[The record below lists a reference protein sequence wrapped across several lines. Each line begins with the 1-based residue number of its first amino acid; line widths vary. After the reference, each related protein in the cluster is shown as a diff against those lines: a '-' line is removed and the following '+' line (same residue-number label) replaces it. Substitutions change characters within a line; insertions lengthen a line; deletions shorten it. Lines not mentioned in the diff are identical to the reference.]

1 MRSFIAYIVEISG
14 ESRTDPQ
21 KQILSK
27 QRDCWTFYCKFGI
40 GGGVSVPI
48 HEEGPYV
55 NLPPVPK
62 DRNQAFLPVPPNRG
76 HKGKR
81 EG

>member
-27 QRDCWTFYCKFGI
+27 QRDWLGLFI
-40 GGGVSVPI
+40 
-48 HEEGPYV
+48 V
-55 NLPPVPK
+55 NLV
-62 DRNQAFLPVPPNRG
+62 LGVG
-76 HKGKR
+76 
-81 EG
+81 